1 MSSASAGPKLGRA
14 HAVRFILLMG
24 LVSLFADMT
33 YEGARS
39 STGPFLLT
47 LGASAG
53 AVGFVAGLGELV
65 GYALRLGTGY
75 LADRTRQY
83 WLWTFVGYGIN
94 VFAVPLLAVAGMW
107 EVAAGLVVAERF
119 GKAVRGPAKDVLL
132 SHAASQVGRGFAF
145 GLHEAVDQIGAVTGP
160 LIVAAAVFRGH
171 SYSQGFAFLAIPAVL
186 SLLALAAARWFY
198 PKPEEFEREAV
209 SSAPDQQPA
218 GAQRSWWRF
227 SPALTLYITF
237 AALAVGG
244 FAHFQLISFH
254 IKARGLMGDATIPAA
269 FAMAMAVDAVVAPV
283 VGRLYDKRGLPV
295 LALMP
300 VGTAVA
306 AFLLFNNTTWG
317 AWSGMVVWGVALGM
331 QESVLKAAVANL
343 APRGER
349 GRAFGLYY
357 FGFGV
362 SWFLGSVVMG
372 FLYGWSIP
380 ALLAFV
386 VATQVAALAP
396 LAGLLRRRQ
405 PVS

>member
-65 GYALRLGTGY
+65 GYALRLGAGI

-119 GKAVRGPAKDVLL
+119 GKAVRSPAKDVLL

-145 GLHEAVDQIGAVTGP
+145 GLHEAVDQIGAVAGP
-160 LIVAAAVFRGH
+160 LIVAAVVFRGH
-171 SYSQGFAFLAIPAVL
+171 GYSLGFAFLAIPAVL
-186 SLLALAAARWFY
+186 SLLCLAVARWFY
-198 PKPEEFEREAV
+198 PKPEEFERETA
-209 SSAPDQQPA
+209 SAAPKQLA

-269 FAMAMAVDAVVAPV
+269 FAMAMAVDALVAPV
-283 VGRLYDKRGLPV
+283 VGRLYDKRGLLV

-306 AFLLFNNTTWG
+306 AVLLFNNTTWG

-331 QESVLKAAVANL
+331 QESVLKAAVASL
-343 APRGER
+343 APKGER
-349 GRAFGLYY
+349 GGAFGLYY

-396 LAGLLRRRQ
+396 LVVLLRLRQ